1 MEMSID
7 EARTALGKERKYAL
21 HENKQ
26 AFDIA
31 IDVMCKYQMMQA
43 DYENRL
49 KADMVAM
56 LKELKTE
63 MDKQCKIPNNNA
75 SAYDWNNGVYACYKV
90 VQQKIDALKE
100 QNNGND

>member
-1 MEMSID
+1 MGMTID

-31 IDVMCKYQMMQA
+31 IDTMRKYQQLQA

-49 KADMVAM
+49 KADMEAM
-56 LKELKTE
+56 LEELKAE
-63 MDKQCKIPNNNA
+63 ILELKSYESADGQDLIMLADIGILFQDKIT
-75 SAYDWNNGVYACYKV
+75 
-90 VQQKIDALKE
+90 ALKE
-100 QNNGND
+100 QNND